1 MSDKPACPVPTRLR
15 LESRME
21 ELARVNPWVEALAEY
36 FAIPATT
43 VFAINLC
50 LEEALANVVRHG
62 YKDEAGHSM
71 TVAFESHGEHE
82 LSFVVEDSAPQFDPT
97 AAPMERPAIPLEEMK
112 IGGNGILLMR
122 KFAGSVTW
130 EPTVH
135 GNRLRIGFNFPE
147 TRP

>member
-1 MSDKPACPVPTRLR
+1 MCDKPPCPVSAQLR

-21 ELARVNPWVEALAEY
+21 DLALVNPWVEAIAEHWE
-36 FAIPATT
+36 IPATT

-62 YKDEAGHSM
+62 YKEEAGHTM
-71 TVAFESHGEHE
+71 TVAFEAHGEHGFA
-82 LSFVVEDSAPQFDPT
+82 FVVEDSAPHFDPT
-97 AAPMERPAIPLEEMK
+97 AAPMETPQVPLEEMK

-130 EPTVH
+130 EPLEH
-135 GNRLRIGFNFPE
+135 GNRLRIGFSVQKA
-147 TRP
+147 RP